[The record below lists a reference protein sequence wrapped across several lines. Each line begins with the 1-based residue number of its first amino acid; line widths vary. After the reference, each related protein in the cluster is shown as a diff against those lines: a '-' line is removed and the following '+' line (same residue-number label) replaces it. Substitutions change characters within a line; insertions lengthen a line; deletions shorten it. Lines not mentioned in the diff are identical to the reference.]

1 MESHGVFKARISTPM
16 PLIHNPQIKSDIERR
31 INALTPDHRP
41 TWGKMSVDQM
51 LWHVNQALGLSLG
64 TVTVGP
70 GGPGIP
76 AWLMRTMVINMPW
89 PKGGPTHPD
98 FVAKKQYDFDS
109 ERARLLAQIADLTTR
124 PMNGAWPTH
133 PAFGNMSGKQV
144 STLTH
149 KHLNHHLTQFGV

>member
-1 MESHGVFKARISTPM
+1 M
-16 PLIHNPQIKSDIERR
+16 PLLHDANVRANIEQRVR
-31 INALTPDHRP
+31 ALRPDARP

-51 LWHVNQALGLSLG
+51 LWHVNQAMGLSLG

-70 GGPGIP
+70 GGPPMP
-76 AWLMRTMVINMPW
+76 AWIMRILVINMPW

-98 FVAKKQYDFDS
+98 FIAKQQYNFDQER
-109 ERARLLAQIADLTTR
+109 ERALRNIADITSK
-124 PMNGAWPTH
+124 PMDHSWPVH
-133 PAFGNMSGKQV
+133 PAFGKMSGRQV

>member
-1 MESHGVFKARISTPM
+1 MA
-16 PLIHNPQIKSDIERR
+16 LIHDPQTRTSIEQRVRR
-31 INALTPDHRP
+31 LTPESRAA
-41 TWGKMSVDQM
+41 WGKMSVDQM
-51 LWHVNQALGLSLG
+51 LWHVNQAIGLSLG

-70 GGPGIP
+70 GGPVMP
-76 AWLMRTMVINMPW
+76 AWLMRLIVINMPW

-98 FVAKKQYDFDS
+98 FVAKKQYDFDA
-109 ERARLLAQIADLTTR
+109 ERARLLQYIADLTAR
-124 PMNGAWPTH
+124 PMDSAWPTH

>member
-1 MESHGVFKARISTPM
+1 MALLH
-16 PLIHNPQIKSDIERR
+16 HPQIRSSIENR
-31 INALTPDHRP
+31 IRALTPESRP
-41 TWGKMSVDQM
+41 VWGKMSVDQM
-51 LWHVNQALGLSLG
+51 LWHINQAMGLSLG

-70 GGPGIP
+70 GGPKIP

-98 FVAKKQYDFDS
+98 FIAKQSYNFGEER
-109 ERARLLAQIADLTTR
+109 ERALRNVADITSK
-124 PMNGAWPTH
+124 PMDYSWPAH
-133 PAFGNMSGKQV
+133 PAFGKMSGRQV